1 MFGGM
6 TTYRARPADG
16 QKDDAT
22 LFREMLEIVFKA
34 PEWLH
39 WNQAPG
45 EGIERGD
52 VHALRRRSD
61 RRA

>member
-6 TTYRARPADG
+6 ETHRVRLGDG
-16 QKDDAT
+16 QMDDAT

-34 PEWLH
+34 PEWLP

-45 EGIERGD
+45 EGTFAR
-52 VHALRRRSD
+52 
-61 RRA
+61 